1 MKLKCN
7 GLALSEAVNKV
18 TNALPVKKN
27 NTYYEGIKLTVSGNY
42 LTLTATDQDLTIIKR
57 IEADIKIEGEVLVYG
72 SVFAQYVR
80 SINNSYEQIELECT
94 DGKTLTLRYGD
105 NSVDIK
111 CMNVSAYPLI
121 EEVQAITTLEL
132 KKDDLK
138 ELIKKTVFAAAVE
151 DGRPVLK
158 GCLFEINNK
167 ELTVV
172 SLDGYRLS
180 LCRKEIVSVDT
191 AKQNFLI
198 PARSLSEIAKFIDE
212 AEDTVKI
219 AFSKDKLSV
228 DINNTIIISRLIIAE
243 FVNYRNIIPTGFTT
257 RVSFNKNSFQDSI
270 ARATIMTKAG
280 KNNLVKLEI
289 KEESV
294 LIDAISDMGHIN
306 ETIPAY
312 VEGKDTVMFFN
323 GTYLLDFLK
332 TIEEEE
338 ISMNIKT
345 NNSPCI
351 FTQTEGN
358 DYLFLVLPMK
368 VNY

>member
-72 SVFAQYVR
+72 SVFAQYVK
-80 SINNSYEQIELECT
+80 SINNSYEKIELECT
-94 DGKTLTLRYGD
+94 DGKTLSLRYGD
-105 NSVDIK
+105 NNVDIK

-121 EEVQAITTLEL
+121 EQVEALTTLEL
-132 KKDDLK
+132 RKEDLK

-151 DGRPVLK
+151 DGRPILK
-158 GCLFEINNK
+158 GCLFEVNNK
-167 ELTVV
+167 DLTVV
-172 SLDGYRLS
+172 ALDGYRLS

-191 AKQNFLI
+191 ERQNFVI

-219 AFSKDKLSV
+219 VFSKDKLLV
-228 DINNTIIISRLIIAE
+228 DINNTIVISRLITSDFI
-243 FVNYRNIIPTGFTT
+243 NYRNIITTGFTT
-257 RVSFNKNSFQDSI
+257 RVSFNKSAFADSI
-270 ARATIMTKAG
+270 SRATIMTKAG

-289 KEESV
+289 KDNCI

-312 VEGKDTVMFFN
+312 VEGKETVMFFN

-332 TIEEEE
+332 TIDEDE
-338 ISMNIKT
+338 IAMNIKT

-368 VNY
+368 VSY